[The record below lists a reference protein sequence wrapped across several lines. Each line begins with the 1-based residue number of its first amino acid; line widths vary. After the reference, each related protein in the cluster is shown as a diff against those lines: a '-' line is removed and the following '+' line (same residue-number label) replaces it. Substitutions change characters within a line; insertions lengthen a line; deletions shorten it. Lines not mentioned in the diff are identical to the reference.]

1 MEAML
6 NLFVAVDHLRG
17 KVGDVCG
24 RFGIT
29 NGQYNVLRIL
39 RGAHPDGHPR
49 CEIAKRMIEKAPDV
63 TRLVDR
69 LEAMGLVERARSKDD
84 RRLSIARI
92 TAKGLQLLKD
102 MDPDIRA
109 VNTYFSA
116 RVSRR
121 DCDELSRICE
131 GIYQGG

>member
-17 KVGDVCG
+17 KISEVCS
-24 RFGIT
+24 RSDIT

-92 TAKGLQLLKD
+92 TPKGLQLLKE
-102 MDPDIRA
+102 MDPDIKA
-109 VNTYFSA
+109 VSGYFA
-116 RVSRR
+116 DRVTRR
-121 DCDELSRICE
+121 DCEELSRICE
-131 GIYQGG
+131 EIYTG